1 MLYPKYGQKLSHEAL
16 LFKEN
21 LSSGNLTQL
30 CHYPSY
36 MVINLWHVA
45 TIYQSSLVINHVPWN
60 NTISAQWIPTWEQR
74 NQSTWS
80 HALWK
85 WPRRCMYFSSVQSL
99 ESNRYNIKYIISEGK
114 HPHEP
119 WGDNYITT
127 VIELWGIEKQ
137 ALKGAAARHMVPT
150 VE

>member
-1 MLYPKYGQKLSHEAL
+1 
-16 LFKEN
+16 
-21 LSSGNLTQL
+21 
-30 CHYPSY
+30 
-36 MVINLWHVA
+36 
-45 TIYQSSLVINHVPWN
+45 
-60 NTISAQWIPTWEQR
+60 
-74 NQSTWS
+74 
-80 HALWK
+80 
-85 WPRRCMYFSSVQSL
+85 MYFSSVQSL